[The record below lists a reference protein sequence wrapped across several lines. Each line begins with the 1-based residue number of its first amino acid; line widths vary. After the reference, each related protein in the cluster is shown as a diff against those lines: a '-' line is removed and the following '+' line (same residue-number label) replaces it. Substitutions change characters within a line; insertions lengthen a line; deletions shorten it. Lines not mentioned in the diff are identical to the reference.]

1 MSETSNMEKLLMAI
15 IELQQ
20 DTRKMQK
27 GLQKMNARLEW
38 YIRDY
43 EEWKDEMK
51 NLIIES
57 LQNEQPVEYSKKEG
71 EISNKEEIVYE
82 YLKEFGLPTSVKG
95 FKYLT
100 DAIIMYNE
108 PGMDSVTKSL
118 YPKIGKKRNT
128 TGQRVERA
136 IRHAIEIIWSRG
148 NTKMIDELFGYSIDS
163 KKGRP
168 TNSEF
173 ISRISVE
180 IEMEYCK

>member
-1 MSETSNMEKLLMAI
+1 MDKEDMLYNIEIISKIISEME
-15 IELQQ
+15 
-20 DTRKMQK
+20 
-27 GLQKMNARLEW
+27 LEM
-38 YIRDY
+38 
-43 EEWKDEMK
+43 ETTT
-51 NLIIES
+51 
-57 LQNEQPVEYSKKEG
+57 PVEAC
-71 EISNKEEIVYE
+71 NKEFYE